1 MISFQNPFAF
11 LAFLLLPLLYLLRK
25 TGIFKRI
32 SFPVVLFDWGGKG
45 FEWKHKSQRILS
57 VTAKIFYLLAFS
69 SITIA
74 LASPLI
80 IKKEKNYTATET
92 QVVFVLD
99 TSPSMAAK
107 DLDGLT
113 RLEASKNA
121 IKSIMESQGGY
132 GFGLVTLGSQ
142 AALTIPPTI
151 NHQHFKEKL
160 EKVVVGAMGDGSA
173 IGDGLSTAVYHLV
186 SSSAE
191 KKCII
196 LLTDGENNAGKIHP
210 ETAAQLAAD
219 YQITLY
225 VVGIGTKGTIPIE
238 YTDPKTGITK
248 AGYLESNYNSAA
260 LKKIATSGGGKY
272 FEVRTLDELKQSLE
286 TVAAQQMTSQSFT
299 FKNAETPLYQ
309 HFTLA
314 ALLLFAAAAF
324 IRLVLLRA
332 LLALKMKL
340 KYKKRLL
347 ARYAFLAAG
356 MCSALLAYSG
366 LTWGSFLAP
375 VQKNTTAVSM
385 VFDISY
391 SMLAK
396 DGPEGMT
403 RLNTA
408 ALYAKQLLGKMDK
421 SSVSV
426 IIAKGD
432 GTEIIPMTQ
441 DKAAVISLLEVLSPS
456 LMTVP
461 GSSIGKGILKARAS
475 IPENFSS
482 AGRIWVF
489 TDGEETDGALS
500 AALSECIKNGIPVSI
515 IGFGQEEE
523 SAVLSGDGLTTVKT
537 ALRSEA
543 IQTAIKTAEEKYKIF
558 KQRASVQ
565 YLPYSEKGSAVK
577 LLNQLNSQGTEAS
590 FTSYEVRPIPRYKLF
605 LFLTLLFTVC
615 SFIFSELQISAISVR
630 KAGLTFCIFTTLFTL
645 FGCSNEESFRILRGT
660 YAYQQKDYRKAT
672 AAFKEAVENLKDD
685 DNKSFLDYALY
696 DLGSTYATMEESE
709 AALRYFAA
717 ISDDAPQ
724 KVRFA
729 ALYNTGVLAHKTG
742 DYEKARESF
751 RKALEIDS
759 HNLDAKINLELSIQ
773 ITEDSARQ
781 NQSNSV
787 QGNQDNSDKNDLEKS
802 IFEHIKENDKKQW
815 KNSEQT
821 SSQNPADD
829 Y

>member
-1 MISFQNPFAF
+1 
-11 LAFLLLPLLYLLRK
+11 
-25 TGIFKRI
+25 
-32 SFPVVLFDWGGKG
+32 
-45 FEWKHKSQRILS
+45 
-57 VTAKIFYLLAFS
+57 
-69 SITIA
+69 
-74 LASPLI
+74 
-80 IKKEKNYTATET
+80 
-92 QVVFVLD
+92 
-99 TSPSMAAK
+99 
-107 DLDGLT
+107 
-113 RLEASKNA
+113 
-121 IKSIMESQGGY
+121 
-132 GFGLVTLGSQ
+132 
-142 AALTIPPTI
+142 
-151 NHQHFKEKL
+151 
-160 EKVVVGAMGDGSA
+160 
-173 IGDGLSTAVYHLV
+173 
-186 SSSAE
+186 
-191 KKCII
+191 
-196 LLTDGENNAGKIHP
+196 
-210 ETAAQLAAD
+210 
-219 YQITLY
+219 
-225 VVGIGTKGTIPIE
+225 
-238 YTDPKTGITK
+238 
-248 AGYLESNYNSAA
+248 
-260 LKKIATSGGGKY
+260 
-272 FEVRTLDELKQSLE
+272 
-286 TVAAQQMTSQSFT
+286 
-299 FKNAETPLYQ
+299 
-309 HFTLA
+309 
-314 ALLLFAAAAF
+314 
-324 IRLVLLRA
+324 
-332 LLALKMKL
+332 
-340 KYKKRLL
+340 
-347 ARYAFLAAG
+347 
-356 MCSALLAYSG
+356 
-366 LTWGSFLAP
+366 
-375 VQKNTTAVSM
+375 M

-660 YAYQQKDYRKAT
+660 YAYQQKD
-672 AAFKEAVENLKDD
+672 
-685 DNKSFLDYALY
+685 
-696 DLGSTYATMEESE
+696 
-709 AALRYFAA
+709 
-717 ISDDAPQ
+717 
-724 KVRFA
+724 
-729 ALYNTGVLAHKTG
+729 
-742 DYEKARESF
+742 F
-751 RKALEIDS
+751 RKA
-759 HNLDAKINLELSIQ
+759 
-773 ITEDSARQ
+773 
-781 NQSNSV
+781 
-787 QGNQDNSDKNDLEKS
+787 G
-802 IFEHIKENDKKQW
+802 
-815 KNSEQT
+815 
-821 SSQNPADD
+821 
-829 Y
+829 